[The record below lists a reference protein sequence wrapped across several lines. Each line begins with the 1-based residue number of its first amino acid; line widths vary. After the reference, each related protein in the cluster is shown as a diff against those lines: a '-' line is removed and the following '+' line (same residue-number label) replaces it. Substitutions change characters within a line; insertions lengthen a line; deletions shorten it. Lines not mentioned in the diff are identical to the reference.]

1 MANAYYMAE
10 TNTTLQ
16 SNYPPIKNKKY
27 KCKKKK
33 KKERKKTHCLI
44 QCHQNLYLST
54 VFSVFMTSWVGIKF
68 LILRVTPFLFKDFVY
83 VSFI

>member
-1 MANAYYMAE
+1 MGSCYIIQGAQLCDDLEGVGWEGGSGGRDMYIYMYIYIYTHTLMANAYYMAE

-33 KKERKKTHCLI
+33 KKGKKTI
-44 QCHQNLYLST
+44 A
-54 VFSVFMTSWVGIKF
+54 
-68 LILRVTPFLFKDFVY
+68 
-83 VSFI
+83 